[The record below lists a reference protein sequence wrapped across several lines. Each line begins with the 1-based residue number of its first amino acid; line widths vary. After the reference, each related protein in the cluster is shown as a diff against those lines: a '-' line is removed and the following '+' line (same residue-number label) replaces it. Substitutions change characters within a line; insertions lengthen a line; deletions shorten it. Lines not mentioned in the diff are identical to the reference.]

1 MRVSGLTKR
10 VLVLTVAVAA
20 FTAASTV
27 AQAAPFSVVAVYGDS
42 LSDNGNLFGVSGQ
55 PGPPYFQGRRSDGPV
70 AVEKFAAALGA
81 PLLDF
86 AWIGATTGI
95 GNIGDGGTPTSG
107 GTFSLPGMQAEF
119 AQSQASLGPY
129 LHDGLFVVWGGA
141 NDFLSPSPLDLTPQ
155 AIISRAVGDELGL
168 VTSLALL
175 GARNILVPGLPDLG
189 LTPFFRSL
197 GPAAAAQ
204 ASAATD
210 IFNLALRARLPSGVF
225 FYDTAGLVRSIVD
238 QPGAYGFTNVTDAC
252 FDGTTL
258 CADPSQYLFFDS
270 FHPTSATT
278 TLVAQ
283 GFLSTV
289 APAAVPEPSSLWLL
303 GSGIAVAAAHRWRS
317 RRERPAMA
325 ARSAHEAAS
334 RQPRPQQAGVP
345 VT

>member
-10 VLVLTVAVAA
+10 GLVLTVAVTVAL
-20 FTAASTV
+20 TAASAV

-42 LSDNGNLFGVSGQ
+42 LSDNGNLFRASNQ
-55 PGPPYFQGRRSDGPV
+55 PGPPYFEGRRSDGPV
-70 AVEKFAAALGA
+70 AVEKLAAALGA

-86 AWIGATTGI
+86 AWLGATTGI
-95 GNIGDGGTPTSG
+95 GNIADGGTPTG
-107 GTFSLPGMQAEF
+107 PGAFSLPGMQVEF

-129 LHDGLFVVWGGA
+129 LNDGLFVVWGGA
-141 NDFLSPSPLDLTPQ
+141 DDFLSPSPLDLTPQ
-155 AIISRAVGDELGL
+155 AIISRAIANELGI

-210 IFNLALRARLPSGVF
+210 VFNLALRARLPSGAF
-225 FYDTAGLVRSIVD
+225 FYDTAGLVRSISA

-252 FDGTTL
+252 FDGTTV
-258 CADPSQYLFFDS
+258 CADPSTYLFFDS
-270 FHPTSATT
+270 FHPTTAAAT
-278 TLVAQ
+278 LAAQ

-289 APAAVPEPSSLWLL
+289 APAAVPEPGTLWLL
-303 GSGIAVAAAHRWRS
+303 GCGMAVAAAHRWRS
-317 RRERPAMA
+317 RREQPA
-325 ARSAHEAAS
+325 R
-334 RQPRPQQAGVP
+334 
-345 VT
+345 